1 MGHLTPEEALT
12 DDIDAAR
19 QARLKAFGAEVDEEN
34 MLDASFYADRLMGVT
49 PEEQPKHLRA
59 KYRQWIED
67 NPDVVPRKQ
76 K

>member
-19 QARLKAFGAEVDEEN
+19 QARLKAFGAEADAEN
-34 MLDASFYADRLMGVT
+34 MLDLIFTGDRLMGIT
-49 PEEQPKHLRA
+49 PEKQPQHLRA